1 MEKQTKN
8 IIWVLKEKFLSMK
21 RTKGIEDFDDL
32 SLSAFYVNALLV
44 QPFTRHEHC
53 SLSRCIHMRCILC
66 AFKLSEYNAKINR
79 VLVVKI

>member
-8 IIWVLKEKFLSMK
+8 IIWVLKEKFLSME

-32 SLSAFYVNALLV
+32 SLSAFYVNVLLV
-44 QPFTRHEHC
+44 QPFTRHEQMHSYAVH
-53 SLSRCIHMRCILC
+53 SLCIQIVRIQC
-66 AFKLSEYNAKINR
+66 KINI

>member
-32 SLSAFYVNALLV
+32 SLSAFDVNVLLV
-44 QPFTRHEHC
+44 QPFTRHEQMHSYAVH
-53 SLSRCIHMRCILC
+53 SLCIQIVRIQC
-66 AFKLSEYNAKINR
+66 KINI

>member
-32 SLSAFYVNALLV
+32 SLSAVDVNLLLV
-44 QPFTRHEHC
+44 QPFTRHEQMHSYIC
-53 SLSRCIHMRCILC
+53 G
-66 AFKLSEYNAKINR
+66 AFFVHSNCQNTMQKLTES
-79 VLVVKI
+79 